1 MNLQNNGVL
10 VTGACGF
17 IGSHLVE
24 RLVEMG
30 AKVRAFVFYNSF
42 NHWGWLDSLPEE
54 KLRTIEVL
62 AGDVRDL
69 PCVKRAME
77 GVEVVFHLAA
87 LIGIPYS
94 YIAPESYVDTNVK
107 GTLNVLQAA
116 RETSVAK
123 IIHTSTSEVYGTGQY
138 VPMDEKH
145 PLQGQSPYSASKIAA
160 DMLAQSFHLSFG
172 LPVAICR
179 PFNTYGPRQSA
190 RAIIPTILIQG
201 MAKKSRIRLGNTQT
215 TRDFNYV
222 TDTVEGFIKIAE
234 SKKTVGQVINIGG
247 GHEISVASL
256 AIKVS
261 EVLGVDMKV
270 KIDRKRVRPSSSE
283 VFRLCADS
291 TKARKMLGWEPKV
304 GLEEGLIRTAEWL
317 KRHNGQYRENMYNV

>member
-1 MNLQNNGVL
+1 MNLKHERVL

-24 RLVEMG
+24 RLVEIG

-54 KLRTIEVL
+54 KLQKVEVF

-77 GVEVVFHLAA
+77 GVKVVFHLAA

-107 GTLNVLQAA
+107 GTLNILQAGREKGVA
-116 RETSVAK
+116 R
-123 IIHTSTSEVYGTGQY
+123 IIHSSTSEVYGTAQY

-179 PFNTYGPRQSA
+179 PFNTFGPRQSA
-190 RAIIPTILIQG
+190 RAVIPTILIQG
-201 MAKKSRIRLGNTQT
+201 MARKSRIRLGNIQT
-215 TRDFNYV
+215 TRDYNYV
-222 TDTVEGFIKIAE
+222 TDTVEGFIRIAE
-234 SKKTVGQVINIGG
+234 STKAVGQVINIGSG
-247 GHEISVASL
+247 QEMAIASL
-256 AIKVS
+256 VKKAS
-261 EVLGVDMKV
+261 EVLGTDIKV
-270 KIDRKRVRPSSSE
+270 NTDRERVRPSSSE
-283 VFRLCADS
+283 VFRLCADN
-291 TKARKMLGWEPKV
+291 TRAREILGWKPKV
-304 GLEEGLIRTAEWL
+304 RLEDGLRRTADWL
-317 KRHNGQYRENMYNV
+317 MKHKGQYRENLYNV

>member
-1 MNLQNNGVL
+1 MNLRNERVL

-24 RLVEMG
+24 RLAEMG

-54 KLRTIEVL
+54 KLEKIEVF

-77 GVEVVFHLAA
+77 GVKVVFHLAA

-107 GTLNVLQAA
+107 GTLNILQAG
-116 RETSVAK
+116 RERGVAK
-123 IIHTSTSEVYGTGQY
+123 IIHTSTSEVYGTAQY
-138 VPMDEKH
+138 VPMDERH

-179 PFNTYGPRQSA
+179 HFNTFGPRQSA
-190 RAIIPTILIQG
+190 RAIIPTVLIQG
-201 MAKKSRIRLGNTQT
+201 MAGKSRIRLGNTQT

-222 TDTVEGFIKIAE
+222 TDTVEGFIRIAE
-234 SKKTVGQVINIGG
+234 SREAIGQVINLGSGQEVTI
-247 GHEISVASL
+247 ASL
-256 AIKVS
+256 VGKVS
-261 EVLGVDMKV
+261 KILGVDMRV
-270 KIDRKRVRPSSSE
+270 KTDRERVRPRASE
-283 VFRLCADS
+283 VFRLCADN
-291 TKARKMLGWEPKV
+291 TKSKKILGWKPKV
-304 GLEEGLIRTAEWL
+304 RLEEGLQRTAEWL
-317 KRHNGQYRENMYNV
+317 MKHKGQYKEHLYNV

>member
-1 MNLQNNGVL
+1 MNLKNEKVL

-24 RLVEMG
+24 RLVEVG

-54 KLRTIEVL
+54 KLQKIEVF

-77 GVEVVFHLAA
+77 GVKVVFHLAA

-107 GTLNVLQAA
+107 GTLNILQAG
-116 RETSVAK
+116 RERGVAK
-123 IIHTSTSEVYGTGQY
+123 IITTSTSEVYGTAQY
-138 VPMDEKH
+138 VPMDENH

-160 DMLAQSFHLSFG
+160 DMLAQSFYLSFG

-179 PFNTYGPRQSA
+179 PFNTFGPRQSA
-190 RAIIPTILIQG
+190 RAIIPTVLIQG
-201 MAKKSRIRLGNTQT
+201 MAGKSRIRLGNTQT

-222 TDTVEGFIKIAE
+222 TDTVEGFIGIAKSRE
-234 SKKTVGQVINIGG
+234 AIGQVINIGSG
-247 GHEISVASL
+247 QEITIASL
-256 AIKVS
+256 VEKVS
-261 EVLGVDMKV
+261 KILDVDMKV
-270 KIDRKRVRPSSSE
+270 KIDRERVRPSSSE
-283 VFRLCADS
+283 VFRLCADN
-291 TKARKMLGWEPKV
+291 TRAGEILGWKPKV
-304 GLEEGLIRTAEWL
+304 RLEDGLRRTAKWL
-317 KRHNGQYRENMYNV
+317 MKYRGEYRENLYAV

>member
-1 MNLQNNGVL
+1 MNLKNEKIL

-24 RLVEMG
+24 RLAEMG

-54 KLRTIEVL
+54 KLQKVEVF

-69 PCVKRAME
+69 PCVQRAME
-77 GVEVVFHLAA
+77 GVKVVFHLAA

-107 GTLNVLQAA
+107 GTLNILQAA

-123 IIHTSTSEVYGTGQY
+123 IIHTSTSEVYGTAQY

-201 MAKKSRIRLGNTQT
+201 MAGKSRIRLGNTQT

-222 TDTVEGFIKIAE
+222 TDTVEGFVRIAE
-234 SKKTVGQVINIGG
+234 SREAVGQVINIGSG
-247 GHEISVASL
+247 QEVAITSL
-256 AIKVS
+256 VKKVS
-261 EVLGVDMKV
+261 EVVGMDIRVNR
-270 KIDRKRVRPSSSE
+270 DRERVRPSSSE
-283 VFRLCADS
+283 VFRLCADN
-291 TKARKMLGWEPKV
+291 TKSKTILGWKPKV
-304 GLEEGLIRTAEWL
+304 GLEEGLRRTAEWL
-317 KRHNGQYRENMYNV
+317 MKHKGEYRENLYNV

>member
-1 MNLQNNGVL
+1 MNLKNERVL

-54 KLRTIEVL
+54 KLQKIEVF

-77 GVEVVFHLAA
+77 GVKVVFHLAA

-107 GTLNVLQAA
+107 GTLNILQAG
-116 RETSVAK
+116 RERGVAK
-123 IIHTSTSEVYGTGQY
+123 IIHTSTSEVYGTAQY

-160 DMLAQSFHLSFG
+160 DVLAQSFHLSFG

-179 PFNTYGPRQSA
+179 PFNTFGPRQSA
-190 RAIIPTILIQG
+190 RAIIPTVLIQG
-201 MAKKSRIRLGNTQT
+201 MAGKSRIRLGNTQT

-222 TDTVEGFIKIAE
+222 SDTVEGFIRIAE
-234 SKKTVGQVINIGG
+234 SREAVGQVINIGSG
-247 GHEISVASL
+247 QEIAITSL
-256 AIKVS
+256 LKKVS
-261 EVLGVDMKV
+261 EVLGRDIRVNK
-270 KIDRKRVRPSSSE
+270 DRERVRPSSSE
-283 VFRLCADS
+283 VFRLCADN
-291 TKARKMLGWEPKV
+291 TKAREILGWKPKV
-304 GLEEGLIRTAEWL
+304 RLEEGLRRTAEWL
-317 KRHNGQYRENMYNV
+317 MKYKGQYRENLYNV

>member
-1 MNLQNNGVL
+1 MTLKNEKVL

-24 RLVEMG
+24 RLAEMG

-54 KLRTIEVL
+54 KLQTVEVF

-69 PCVKRAME
+69 PCVHKAME
-77 GVEVVFHLAA
+77 GVKVVFHLAA

-107 GTLNVLQAA
+107 GTLNILQAA

-123 IIHTSTSEVYGTGQY
+123 IIHTSTSEVYGTAQY
-138 VPMDEKH
+138 VPIDEKH
-145 PLQGQSPYSASKIAA
+145 PLQGQSPYSASKIAV
-160 DMLAQSFHLSFG
+160 DMLVQSFHLSFG

-190 RAIIPTILIQG
+190 RAIIPTIISQLLSG
-201 MAKKSRIRLGNTQT
+201 KTSIRLGNIRTS
-215 TRDFNYV
+215 RDFNFV
-222 TDTVEGFIKIAE
+222 TDTVDGFIRIAE
-234 SKKTVGQVINIGG
+234 SREAIGQVINIGSG
-247 GHEISVASL
+247 QEVTITSLVRKISK
-256 AIKVS
+256 I
-261 EVLGVDMKV
+261 LGVDMKV
-270 KIDRKRVRPSSSE
+270 KTDRERVRPSASE
-283 VFRLCADS
+283 VFRLCADN
-291 TKARKMLGWEPKV
+291 TKSKKILGWQPKV
-304 GLEEGLIRTAEWL
+304 RLEEGLRRTAEWL
-317 KRHNGQYRENMYNV
+317 TKYKGQYRENLYNV

>member
-1 MNLQNNGVL
+1 MKLRNERVL

-24 RLVEMG
+24 RLVETG

-54 KLRTIEVL
+54 KLRQIEVF

-77 GVEVVFHLAA
+77 GVKVVFHLAA

-107 GTLNVLQAA
+107 GTLNILQAG
-116 RETSVAK
+116 RERGVDK
-123 IIHTSTSEVYGTGQY
+123 IIHTSTSEVYGTAQY

-160 DMLAQSFHLSFG
+160 DMLAQSFHFSFG

-179 PFNTYGPRQSA
+179 PFNTFGPRQSA
-190 RAIIPTILIQG
+190 RAVIPTILIQG

-222 TDTVEGFIKIAE
+222 TDTVEGFIRIAE
-234 SKKTVGQVINIGG
+234 SREAIGQVINIGSG
-247 GHEISVASL
+247 QEITIASL
-256 AIKVS
+256 VKKIS
-261 EVLGVDMKV
+261 EVLGMNIKV
-270 KIDRKRVRPSSSE
+270 NKDRERVRPSSSE
-283 VFRLCADS
+283 VFRLCADN
-291 TKARKMLGWEPKV
+291 TKSKKILGWKPKV
-304 GLEEGLIRTAEWL
+304 RLEEGLQRTAEWL
-317 KRHNGQYRENMYNV
+317 MKHKGQYRENLYNV

>member
-1 MNLQNNGVL
+1 MNLKNEKVL

-54 KLRTIEVL
+54 KLQKIEVF

-77 GVEVVFHLAA
+77 GVKVVFHLAA

-107 GTLNVLQAA
+107 GTLNILQAG
-116 RETSVAK
+116 RERGVAK
-123 IIHTSTSEVYGTGQY
+123 IITTSTSEVYGTAQY
-138 VPMDEKH
+138 VPMDENH

-160 DMLAQSFHLSFG
+160 DMLAQSFYLSFG

-179 PFNTYGPRQSA
+179 PFNTFGPRQSA
-190 RAIIPTILIQG
+190 RAIIPTVLIQG
-201 MAKKSRIRLGNTQT
+201 MAGKSRIRLGNTQT

-222 TDTVEGFIKIAE
+222 TDTVEGFIGIAKSRE
-234 SKKTVGQVINIGG
+234 AIGQVINIGSG
-247 GHEISVASL
+247 QEITIASL
-256 AIKVS
+256 VEKVS
-261 EVLGVDMKV
+261 KILDVDMKV
-270 KIDRKRVRPSSSE
+270 KIDRERVRPSSSE
-283 VFRLCADS
+283 VFRLCADN
-291 TKARKMLGWEPKV
+291 TRAGEILGWKTKV
-304 GLEEGLIRTAEWL
+304 RLEDGLRRTAKWL
-317 KRHNGQYRENMYNV
+317 MKYRGEYRENLYAV

>member
-1 MNLQNNGVL
+1 MNLKNERVL

-30 AKVRAFVFYNSF
+30 AKVRAFVYYNSF

-54 KLRTIEVL
+54 KLQKVEVF
-62 AGDVRDL
+62 AGDVRDFL
-69 PCVKRAME
+69 CVKRAME
-77 GVEVVFHLAA
+77 GVTVVFHLAA

-107 GTLNVLQAA
+107 GTLNILQAS
-116 RETSVAK
+116 RERGVAK
-123 IIHTSTSEVYGTGQY
+123 IIHTSTSEVYGTAQY

-179 PFNTYGPRQSA
+179 PFNTFGPRQSA
-190 RAIIPTILIQG
+190 RAIIPTVLIQG
-201 MAKKSRIRLGNTQT
+201 MAGKPRIRLGNTQT

-222 TDTVEGFIKIAE
+222 TDTVEGFIRVAV
-234 SKKTVGQVINIGG
+234 SKKALGQVINIGSG
-247 GHEISVASL
+247 QEITIASL
-256 AIKVS
+256 VKKVS
-261 EVLGVDMKV
+261 EVLGRDIRVNQ
-270 KIDRKRVRPSSSE
+270 DRERIRPSSSE
-283 VFRLCADS
+283 VFRLCADN
-291 TKARKMLGWEPKV
+291 TKAREILGWKPEV
-304 GLEEGLIRTAEWL
+304 RLEEGLRRTAEWL
-317 KRHNGQYRENMYNV
+317 MKYKGQYRENLYNV